1 MASANGTRRKHLLTC
16 VVIAFL
22 VLCSFSIVNCDTNL
36 PTTESEEER
45 SKNEIKEYVTYPDL
59 DNEITTATPEMQRY
73 QKTPS
78 PQVSTQNKK
87 PQESTTTQAPEN
99 MGSRG
104 SSSRRRNDHV
114 DSVDKYLLDGILN
127 IVDEKFSSLNTRLMT
142 MERGVNN
149 LQYYSVR
156 SFRVVNTHL
165 HAIDTILH
173 SMNNQLTQNENQNL
187 LLEQAVGNIKTE
199 MSDLQSM
206 NSGVFQAIEQNLVH
220 FHTDMQNRIT
230 EVKQDVE
237 QVSSNVDQLRN
248 SARDARRNIEIL
260 QEGQSHVINNLGDI
274 VSTSEEILQTSN
286 SVLNL
291 SMSIFET
298 SEQNAYNSKKAKTV
312 VDMTARTMFN
322 LSRSTDEIRNGLSL
336 VLANISSVQVA
347 RGEHDF
353 VTEHRALKDFPF
365 RESSDSIPCGQVLDI
380 LEEKLKSINFTVAE
394 SSTRTPKNCDQ
405 ALPFDQ
411 EDFKNQSSQ
420 LLYALATVNENVF
433 QSVTLYRHT
442 GSLIE
447 RILSDTEHIATEQVQ
462 LREDLVAYL
471 LNGTEE
477 LFNRSLPDFSN
488 FVGSSWQRTG
498 DSGYKP
504 DEDTAIAKDKCAL
517 TKPLLEEMSQLS
529 KNGSQLVEL
538 LTDLALSSSSTIR
551 NSLAKLDQGVSSL
564 NKFQEDTLNGYLV
577 NKVEAFSRDEKNT
590 HLKDIKNKTDLIYL
604 LAEAIASNTGW
615 IPFVYHRV
623 MFVENQVNKTLNYII
638 NIDNSVKEMLVRQKA
653 NMAIIFKPKEKA
665 EDSETLGPDA
675 DSNMSTSSN
684 FKPTLSTPRL
694 ETVAG
699 VQYPNESS
707 AFEDMLKF
715 VYQTNQK
722 LNRLVPALTNLVG
735 EPGKLCQYTEV
746 KQKETIHNKNVHN
759 LSWSLR

>member
-1 MASANGTRRKHLLTC
+1 MASANGTRSKHLLTC
-16 VVIAFL
+16 VVIVFL
-22 VLCSFSIVNCDTNL
+22 VLCSFSIVNCDKNL
-36 PTTESEEER
+36 PTTESDEDR
-45 SKNEIKEYVTYPDL
+45 AKNKIKEYVTYQDL
-59 DNEITTATPEMQRY
+59 DNEITTATPETQRY

-87 PQESTTTQAPEN
+87 STLPHESTTTQAPEN
-99 MGSRG
+99 VGSRG

-248 SARDARRNIEIL
+248 SAREERRNIEIL

-274 VSTSEEILQTSN
+274 VNTNEEILQTSN

-291 SMSIFET
+291 SMSIHET
-298 SEQNAYNSKKAKTV
+298 SEQNVYNTKKAKIAI
-312 VDMTARTMFN
+312 DMTARTMYN

-380 LEEKLKSINFTVAE
+380 LEEKLKTINFTVAE
-394 SSTRTPKNCDQ
+394 SSARTPKNCDQ
-405 ALPFDQ
+405 PPPFDQ
-411 EDFKNQSSQ
+411 EDFKNQSNQ

-447 RILSDTEHIATEQVQ
+447 RILSDTENIAAEQLR

-498 DSGYKP
+498 DSGYKA
-504 DEDTAIAKDKCAL
+504 DEDNVIVQDKCAL

-551 NSLAKLDQGVSSL
+551 NSLDKLDQGVSSL

-590 HLKDIKNKTDLIYL
+590 HLKDIKNKTDLIYVF
-604 LAEAIASNTGW
+604 AEAIASNTGW
-615 IPFVYHRV
+615 IPFVYHRI

-638 NIDNSVKEMLVRQKA
+638 NIDNNVKEMLIRQKA

-665 EDSETLGPDA
+665 EDSETSDTDA
-675 DSNMSTSSN
+675 DSHMWTSSN
-684 FKPTLSTPRL
+684 LKPTSSTPRL

-699 VQYPNESS
+699 VQYTNESS
-707 AFEDMLKF
+707 AFDDMLRF
-715 VYQTNQK
+715 VYRTNQK

-735 EPGKLCQYTEV
+735 EPGELCKYTEV
-746 KQKETIHNKNVHN
+746 KQKETVHNKKKVHN
-759 LSWSLR
+759 IF